1 MRFFQVLLAAS
12 SACFLFQSSAWPET
26 NSNTAALKP
35 GSVIEIQIDHDVR
48 MHKGMAV
55 AAHTVYPA
63 YIDNRLL
70 LPKGT
75 EVQGKIV
82 QVRRAPRKVYFP
94 ALEHVDFTPPHVVT
108 LQFTSFQLPDGA
120 SLPFQAATSA
130 GGILVVRFDTTPAGL
145 HPPSLP
151 RRMLSD
157 AMAREKATVSSF
169 AGLRRWDRAKRFI
182 FSQLPL
188 HPEYVDQGLQY
199 TLSLSQPLTVPF
211 AEEPSAPP
219 SKPAAKAGDRLK
231 HPAIV
236 SAKLLTT
243 LTSKNSVRGTK
254 VTAIVTQ
261 PLLNDKNQVEVPQNT
276 LLLGEVTQVKPA
288 GKWGR
293 DGRLRF
299 AFHQMQF
306 PAGYRQAVHGTTQA
320 VMADQRQHLG
330 IDAEGGAQPQPKSA
344 LAPIALSM
352 LAAHAAEDDEAVA
365 GAAASNG
372 FALLGRFVAM
382 APGARYFGAGV
393 GAFAAGRAIYERF
406 IDHGTDVSFPK
417 NTRIEIA
424 VDPIHSPLMHLSDNK
439 K

>member
-1 MRFFQVLLAAS
+1 MRFLQVLLAAS
-12 SACFLFQSSAWPET
+12 ACFVLHSSAWPEP

-35 GSVIEIQIDHDVR
+35 GSLIEIQIDHDVR
-48 MHKGMAV
+48 MHKGTAV
-55 AAHTVYPA
+55 AAHTVYPV

-70 LPKGT
+70 LPKDT

-82 QVRRAPRKVYFP
+82 QLRRAPRKVHFQ
-94 ALEHVDFTPPHVVT
+94 ALEHADFTPPHQAT
-108 LQFTSFQLPDGA
+108 LQFTSFQLPDGS

-130 GGILVVRFDTTPAGL
+130 GGIRVVRFDTTPAGL

-199 TLSLSQPLTVPF
+199 TLSLSHPLIVPF
-211 AEEPSAPP
+211 AEAPP
-219 SKPAAKAGDRLK
+219 VPLTKPASKTGDRLK

-243 LTSKNSVRGTK
+243 LTSRNSVPGTK

-276 LLLGEVTQVKPA
+276 LLLGEVTQAKPA
-288 GKWGR
+288 GKWGK
-293 DGRLRF
+293 DGTLRF

-306 PAGYRQAVHGTTQA
+306 PAGYRQPVHGTTQA
-320 VMADQRQHLG
+320 VMADQRQNLG

-406 IDHGTDVSFPK
+406 IDHGTDVSFPT

-424 VDPIHSPLMHLSDNK
+424 VDPIRSPLMHLSDNK